1 MVILQASLNW
11 TKSTDSEGD
20 ANHHSMINISDISSI
35 ANMSR
40 PIGRSV
46 RQYVSDR
53 DSVDIFSA
61 DSEMSG
67 CHISDSMDESDSVFQ
82 STTETDGE
90 MHKSIEFNE
99 SNMADLKLN
108 DRSIDMCY
116 CHGTTQ
122 NQSDCFE
129 CRSHE
134 KAPSRQEKITDDT
147 PQMHRTEE
155 SVWNSYAAKNLQAL
169 RLGAYKSEDSDS
181 DANSKENENPAF
193 VSFSASNHG
202 YKQNKAKFDS
212 LPVMKHA
219 SRKLVKSKSFSYP
232 SDDESDDGSRYQ
244 NHVKFA
250 RKRSFCDV
258 EQSPVRR
265 AYSADTGLTQEFR
278 MLRFKGFEPVTKR
291 SHSLPRTR
299 IRFNSGTDTW
309 KKEPAV
315 SKSDADQVFDAK
327 ERLKKI
333 EKSGNDLPASD
344 MLEDLSANDQRMDEG
359 VNSVSELDQT
369 DKELKSL
376 PTEAIDSVDN
386 ITSAEPILQGD
397 RKMFPL
403 LNKHVSNLIK
413 PAVSSLRSESEV
425 AVASLDISSI
435 HDNDNIQDSKD
446 FNEMD
451 KSVFYSI
458 DENHH
463 EHRRHRYGIKF

>member
-20 ANHHSMINISDISSI
+20 AHHYSTINISDISSI
-35 ANMSR
+35 ANTSR
-40 PIGRSV
+40 PIGQSV
-46 RQYVSDR
+46 GQSVTDR
-53 DSVDIFSA
+53 DNADVFSA

-67 CHISDSMDESDSVFQ
+67 SHCSDSLNESDCVFQ
-82 STTETDGE
+82 STTGTDAE

-99 SNMADLKLN
+99 SDMADLKLN

-116 CHGTTQ
+116 CHGATQ

-129 CRSHE
+129 CQSHV

-169 RLGAYKSEDSDS
+169 RLGSYKSEDSDS

-193 VSFSASNHG
+193 ASLSASNPG
-202 YKQNKAKFDS
+202 YKQNKAKCDS
-212 LPVMKHA
+212 APVMKHV

-265 AYSADTGLTQEFR
+265 AYSDTGLTQEFR
-278 MLRFKGFEPVTKR
+278 MLRFNGFEPISKR

-309 KKEPAV
+309 RKETAV
-315 SKSDADQVFDAK
+315 SKSDADQSFDAK
-327 ERLKKI
+327 ECLKKI
-333 EKSGNDLPASD
+333 EKSGNDLPALD

-359 VNSVSELDQT
+359 VSVHSVSDLDQR
-369 DKELKSL
+369 DRQLKNL
-376 PTEAIDSVDN
+376 PTEAFDTVDN
-386 ITSAEPILQGD
+386 IKSIEPILQGD
-397 RKMFPL
+397 RKMFKL
-403 LNKHVSNLIK
+403 VNKHVSDLNK

-425 AVASLDISSI
+425 AVASLEISSI
-435 HDNDNIQDSKD
+435 HYNDNIQDSGD
-446 FNEMD
+446 IGEMD
-451 KSVFYSI
+451 KSVFCSS
-458 DENHH
+458 DESPH
-463 EHRRHRYGIKF
+463 EHRRHR